1 MEVNHRTPPKLQPIN
16 RNSSSVPS
24 ISSESSSFSTSSSN
38 NKISTPNKLQKPL
51 PSPSHKLKTP
61 PVSPLMSPLPQLPLS
76 SINPIPRPPPLDL
89 SYTFSIV
96 PSPQP
101 KILPRAYTKIKSPLY
116 SIIKTPRNQKSP
128 RTPKSPYKTNSPTI
142 KTPRRLNFFNY
153 PHKKNLFMS
162 HTWRYDELNRDTHQR
177 VKLISN
183 ALRELGYTTWFDE
196 DDMVNGNID
205 ISMAE
210 GIDNCD
216 CFIVCLTKNYI
227 NKINEASRNMLI
239 RDNCYKEFNYANVS
253 NKIMIPLILEP
264 GISRLSGII
273 GLYLGNQYF
282 IDFSF
287 LDFKSKE
294 FYNSIEKLDLA
305 LKKYKIIENSV
316 KKHTEQISKFKSKIY
331 SSIEMYKRIYPVLKR
346 VKSTKI
352 FSYNEKKTNNK
363 KYKKEQKK
371 SYFPFRYNK
380 TKVNV

>member
-1 MEVNHRTPPKLQPIN
+1 
-16 RNSSSVPS
+16 
-24 ISSESSSFSTSSSN
+24 
-38 NKISTPNKLQKPL
+38 
-51 PSPSHKLKTP
+51 
-61 PVSPLMSPLPQLPLS
+61 
-76 SINPIPRPPPLDL
+76 
-89 SYTFSIV
+89 
-96 PSPQP
+96 
-101 KILPRAYTKIKSPLY
+101 
-116 SIIKTPRNQKSP
+116 
-128 RTPKSPYKTNSPTI
+128 
-142 KTPRRLNFFNY
+142 
-153 PHKKNLFMS
+153 
-162 HTWRYDELNRDTHQR
+162 
-177 VKLISN
+177 
-183 ALRELGYTTWFDE
+183 
-196 DDMVNGNID
+196 
-205 ISMAE
+205 MAE

-264 GISRLSGII
+264 GITRLSGII

-287 LDFKSKE
+287 SDFKSKE

-331 SSIEMYKRIYPVLKR
+331 SSIEMYKRLYPVLKR

-352 FSYNEKKTNNK
+352 FSYNEKKTNK